1 MILQRSDKLLV
12 DYLNDT
18 VAIEA
23 NQITYFCTMKNS
35 NIFLSTAIIL
45 ALSSCG
51 INNNST
57 QDSIHSSDS
66 SATLTA
72 DNGIEKGLIAKM
84 SMKDTLKAGEPVE
97 IKFTV
102 YNNADTVQHFC
113 KWHTPF
119 EPLISKYLDVKSASG
134 EEVNYKGAMA
144 KRMMP
149 PPASSYMAVNPK
161 DSLSVTID
169 LLKGYDLTKPDL
181 YTITYVGQN
190 MSGLIVRDSISFVYA
205 K

>member
-1 MILQRSDKLLV
+1 
-12 DYLNDT
+12 
-18 VAIEA
+18 
-23 NQITYFCTMKNS
+23 MKNYS
-35 NIFLSTAIIL
+35 ILLATAAVL

-51 INNNST
+51 MSNNGAQNST
-57 QDSIHSSDS
+57 GAANSAATAVVDS
-66 SATLTA
+66 TT
-72 DNGIEKGLIAKM
+72 EKRLFAKM
-84 SMKDTLKAGEPVE
+84 SVKDTVKVGELIE
-97 IKFTV
+97 LKFTV
-102 YNNADTVQHFC
+102 YNNADTIQHFC

-149 PPASSYMAVNPK
+149 PPADSYMAVNPK
-161 DSLSVTID
+161 DSLSTTVD
-169 LLKGYDLTKPDL
+169 LLKGYDINKPAK

-190 MSGLIVRDSISFVYA
+190 MSGLIVKDSISFIYA